1 MDEPLNIML
10 RQITFE
16 PSWTP
21 EARHAKGSTMRERSQ
36 LLLGLQALR
45 ALAALL
51 VVAHHTA
58 GTLARAKYGGH
69 VLAGGILFPLGRAGV
84 DLFLS

>member
-1 MDEPLNIML
+1 
-10 RQITFE
+10 
-16 PSWTP
+16 
-21 EARHAKGSTMRERSQ
+21 MRERSQ